1 MTVKT
6 SRLLSAL
13 LVLGVLFASQAAY
26 VVSAHE
32 RPSGH
37 CAAKMPAE
45 QPCRLPLWLSCCD
58 EHAAVSAGA
67 ASVSPSG
74 ALALPLSTALVPA
87 GLSIHIQL
95 AAHVAI
101 PPDTPPSR
109 SAILLI

>member
-1 MTVKT
+1 MTVKA

-26 VVSAHE
+26 AVSALE
-32 RPSGH
+32 RPCGD
-37 CAAKMPAE
+37 CAAKAPAE

-58 EHAAVSAGA
+58 EHAAVPVGA
-67 ASVSPSG
+67 ASVSPNG
-74 ALALPLSTALVPA
+74 ALALPLATALVPA
-87 GLSIHIQL
+87 AISFHVEL

-101 PPDTPPSR
+101 PHDTPPSR